1 MCISIFALGALS
13 AFAETEGYLTYRV
26 SNGEITIV
34 GFDKTSEETEITI
47 PETIAGLPV
56 TGIGEFAFENCET
69 ITGIHLPSSI
79 KTIGSDAFSDCIN
92 LKNIT
97 IPDSVT
103 YIGSDAFSG
112 CANLTDIV
120 FHNNIKGIWDNA
132 FSDCINITNITLP
145 NGIDYIGYTTFS
157 GCKSL
162 ESITIPKT
170 VTEIQRN
177 AFLGCANLRTVYYLG
192 TEEEWNS
199 ITIAKQ
205 NSELKNADVIFVKH
219 TETAV
224 SGDRKTFTVK
234 PVNIAPNG
242 GIVILAL
249 YNGENLVD
257 TMIKPYD
264 GSEAVFTTDK
274 TYTGAKVMVWKSL
287 ADMKI
292 VCNAET
298 L

>member
-1 MCISIFALGALS
+1 M
-13 AFAETEGYLTYRV
+13 
-26 SNGEITIV
+26 
-34 GFDKTSEETEITI
+34 
-47 PETIAGLPV
+47 
-56 TGIGEFAFENCET
+56 
-69 ITGIHLPSSI
+69 
-79 KTIGSDAFSDCIN
+79 
-92 LKNIT
+92 
-97 IPDSVT
+97 
-103 YIGSDAFSG
+103 
-112 CANLTDIV
+112 
-120 FHNNIKGIWDNA
+120 
-132 FSDCINITNITLP
+132 P
-145 NGIDYIGYTTFS
+145 NVIDYIGYTTFS
-157 GCKSL
+157 GCESL

-170 VTEIQRN
+170 VTKIQRN
-177 AFLGCANLRTVYYLG
+177 AFLGCANLHTVYYLG

-205 NSELKNADVIFVKH
+205 NSDLKNADVIFVKH

-249 YNGENLVD
+249 YNGEILVD

-274 TYTGAKVMVWKSL
+274 TYTSAKVMVWESL